1 MCSAVTIMQKCS
13 MFIFFATFSAHAG
26 MIADDVGQNEGFA
39 RNGILAKVP
48 LVTLNVTN
56 IS

>member
-1 MCSAVTIMQKCS
+1 
-13 MFIFFATFSAHAG
+13 MFIFFAAFSAHAG
-26 MIADDVGQNEGFA
+26 MIADDIGQNEGFA

-48 LVTLNVTN
+48 LVTLTVTN